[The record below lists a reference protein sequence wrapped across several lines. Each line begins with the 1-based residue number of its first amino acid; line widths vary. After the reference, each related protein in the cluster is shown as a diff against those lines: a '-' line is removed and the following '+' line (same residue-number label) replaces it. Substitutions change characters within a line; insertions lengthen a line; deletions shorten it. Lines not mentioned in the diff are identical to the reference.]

1 VRIRGQ
7 QYHYTGHVCC
17 FGQNTPKTWRQL
29 PRLPAELNILIVR
42 PATVAGAEY
51 LSRRFSKRYT
61 VRRSAIEH
69 WLYFLKI
76 NHPDYRDV
84 EICSNRL
91 TKLPENGSILDQQ
104 PSINESDSDSSNPIA
119 YPSPTPQAEL
129 APTGN
134 PTPAINHLP
143 IRVGNGIHDSEFDD
157 DVLDTLVPDLMPD
170 LCQLE
175 LLSRE
180 FNIRKAY
187 GQALKFLLCGRHL
200 SLSDQ
205 LIILCGAP
213 FLYCSLLVGPILIHH
228 EDVWLPW
235 LCTPSICLSIRTVDL
250 AATPYFDTMYSI
262 GL

>member
-1 VRIRGQ
+1 VVSNIAILATSAALARTHQRLGDS
-7 QYHYTGHVCC
+7 YHGY
-17 FGQNTPKTWRQL
+17 L
-29 PRLPAELNILIVR
+29 LNLILIVR

-91 TKLPENGSILDQQ
+91 TRLSENGSILDQL

-129 APTGN
+129 APTSN

-143 IRVGNGIHDSEFDD
+143 IELGNGIHDSEFDD
-157 DVLDTLVPDLMPD
+157 VLDTFVPDLMPD
-170 LCQLE
+170 LGELE

-180 FNIRKAY
+180 VQYQEDLRAGPEVPSVRQTPLSERSANHIMRGAFPTLFPYSRADFDIPQRRMVTLAVYAKHM
-187 GQALKFLLCGRHL
+187 LKYQDGRFGRHL
-200 SLSDQ
+200 L
-205 LIILCGAP
+205 
-213 FLYCSLLVGPILIHH
+213 F
-228 EDVWLPW
+228 
-235 LCTPSICLSIRTVDL
+235 
-250 AATPYFDTMYSI
+250 
-262 GL
+262 